1 MMDKSD
7 GIEKVSKLEKKGLH
21 KTVTN
26 GKMVQSR
33 RSWTE
38 EYKKMQTSIFFFLVR
53 MDDDKNHSHG
63 RTTPIRGGISSRE
76 EEQQQQYEPY
86 NSNRPN
92 RRTEKKTNAQ
102 GGLQL
107 PPVLDVAVF
116 RNRYTK
122 ALKSRKGTQAEE
134 LKHHKRCSSRRELIR
149 AFVNNQSSTNLLL
162 KQKRKVIEAKVA
174 ISLPE
179 ASAPKE
185 CKQENQVKSFI
196 NQVKVSLSCYRYII
210 DEVIMKMCS
219 LTSCTVYYSVSVTSS
234 CKVLLYWSSGQVDS
248 YIMRNCNKPSKN
260 IMETFQG
267 NLMEKA
273 DSNGSDEKVMKLK
286 VNSTCWNGAQRTQRT
301 NELVMI

>member
-1 MMDKSD
+1 M
-7 GIEKVSKLEKKGLH
+7 I
-21 KTVTN
+21 
-26 GKMVQSR
+26 
-33 RSWTE
+33 
-38 EYKKMQTSIFFFLVR
+38 
-53 MDDDKNHSHG
+53 
-63 RTTPIRGGISSRE
+63 
-76 EEQQQQYEPY
+76 YEPVAY
-86 NSNRPN
+86 PDKEQR
-92 RRTEKKTNAQ
+92 
-102 GGLQL
+102 LQL

-162 KQKRKVIEAKVA
+162 KQKRK
-174 ISLPE
+174 
-179 ASAPKE
+179 E

-234 CKVLLYWSSGQVDS
+234 CKVLLYWSSG

-301 NELVMI
+301 NELVMIWLKKTCSCSRIFDLDYYMTCALFDSEIKN